1 MDDERN
7 LDTYFCM
14 WKNFPLIIFNY
25 KKEVKIETKQF
36 NKAKANVPNA
46 ELKNGE
52 LYDVSQF
59 VKTIKESRFF

>member
-1 MDDERN
+1 
-7 LDTYFCM
+7 M